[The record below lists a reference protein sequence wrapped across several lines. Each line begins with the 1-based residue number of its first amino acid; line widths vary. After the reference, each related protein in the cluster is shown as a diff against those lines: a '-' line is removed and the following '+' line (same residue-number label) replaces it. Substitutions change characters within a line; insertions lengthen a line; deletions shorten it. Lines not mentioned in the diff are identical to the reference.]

1 MDELSEPIDR
11 LSTHS
16 SNLLTISHVTIYQ
29 TIPKLDFMQAKRLP
43 NLFLK
48 RRAVLNL
55 LEVQRESRLHI
66 VGSYVLPQQ
75 KFDPLKG
82 KVRKNVT
89 EQASNRW

>member
-16 SNLLTISHVTIYQ
+16 SNLLTISHVTTIYQ

-43 NLFLK
+43 NLVSK
-48 RRAVLNL
+48 ETVLNL

-66 VGSYVLPQQ
+66 VGS
-75 KFDPLKG
+75 
-82 KVRKNVT
+82 
-89 EQASNRW
+89 